1 MSILYKDEYLE
12 KLKNEMLFHFS
23 HQDIHIT
30 LEDTSLFFESGMAD
44 GKTEAELCNELG
56 TPKELAHG
64 LSPDKSSNSLRYAF
78 LCIHIISC
86 FILLLLAFRYP
97 GLLLSMI
104 SLIIIPIS
112 IWHLEGGCCLLQIR
126 ADTAKHY
133 KAYSLFLLISLMI
146 ISTEQIFTI
155 LLKNNISISIPIIKA
170 TSYMS
175 SILIILSIAIF
186 IISIYKLNKGYYLSY
201 GILIISIGVICSS
214 LLYNDFLKRFSSP
227 TVSYLI
233 CSLPF
238 ALSLIMGML
247 YSWYILKKKDK
258 NLWIHR

>member
-23 HQDIHIT
+23 RQDIHIT

-64 LSPDKSSNSLRYAF
+64 LSPDKFSNSFRYA
-78 LCIHIISC
+78 LPGIHIISC
-86 FILLLLAFRYP
+86 FILLLLVFRYP

-104 SLIIIPIS
+104 ALTIIPIS
-112 IWHLEGGCCLLQIR
+112 VWHMGGGCCLLQIR
-126 ADTAKHY
+126 SDTAKHY
-133 KAYSLFLLISLMI
+133 KVYSLFLLISLMLI
-146 ISTEQIFTI
+146 GTEQIFTV
-155 LLKNNISISIPIIKA
+155 LLKNNISISIPIIKT

-175 SILIILSIAIF
+175 SILIILSIAIL
-186 IISIYKLNKGYYLSY
+186 IISIYKLYKGYYLSY

-227 TVSYLI
+227 AASYYI

-238 ALSLIMGML
+238 VLSLIMGML

-258 NLWIHR
+258 NLWTHR